1 MISLRRGALAL
12 LASVA
17 FAPVAGAADA
27 PPDARV
33 IVTLRADAPLLREHA
48 LSVRQSAG
56 AAAATVQQRAD
67 RLAARAGVALR
78 GGVAISARAQVMMAQ
93 GVSAATLA
101 QRLAAD
107 PEVASA
113 VVDQR
118 RRALRM
124 PNDPLFAL
132 GPASGRGPDA
142 GQWYLRAPD
151 SERVSAVNAE
161 AAWDLVSGQ
170 PSVVVAVLDTGV
182 LADHLD
188 LQGRV
193 LPGYDMVSDVATA
206 NDGDG
211 RDADASDAG
220 DWITAAEDSA
230 RSGRFNGC
238 GIDDS
243 SWHGTEVAGI
253 IAAAADNGLGMAGT
267 AYGVRILPVRVLGKC
282 GGFDSDIQAGMRW
295 AAGLDVPG
303 VPRNPNPARIINMS
317 LGSTGACDASTGYA
331 QVVAEVMAAGA
342 TVVAAAG
349 NSAGH
354 AVGLPAN
361 CPGVVAVAALRH
373 VGSKVGF
380 SDLGPQ
386 IALAAPGGNCVN
398 IGPGD
403 ACLYPIL
410 TSSNSGTQRPN
421 AGGSIWTDSFNI
433 SVGTSFSAPI
443 VAGVAAL
450 MLSAQPALTPTELRA
465 ALLAGTRPF
474 PTSGAGNDETG
485 QPVPMCRAPDGSDQL
500 QCYCSV
506 GLCGAGMVDALGAVM
521 AARATIPRIELEPV
535 VVQAGDNLR
544 LSAAG
549 SLIGAGR
556 AIVGTGWSLI
566 DGGGVV
572 TGFVGASNAAEAFV
586 VPSGEGS
593 FVVQLTLV
601 DDVGGQAS
609 VQRTIAV
616 AAATPPAPPAA
627 SAPAGPV
634 GGGGGASSVLWVL
647 LLALAVVSLRGSDMV
662 SKRLSRG
669 CGPARRR

>member
-1 MISLRRGALAL
+1 MTILRRGALLL
-12 LASVA
+12 LASMA
-17 FAPVAGAADA
+17 TMASMAAVAGAVDA
-27 PPDARV
+27 TPEARV
-33 IVTLRADAPLLREHA
+33 IVTLKADAPLMREQA
-48 LSVRQSAG
+48 LSVRQSAS
-56 AAAATVQQRAD
+56 AAAATVQRRAE
-67 RLAARAGVALR
+67 RLAARAGMTLVA
-78 GGVAISARAQVMMAQ
+78 GAAISARAQVVMAQ
-93 GVSAATLA
+93 GVSAQTLA
-101 QRLAAD
+101 SRLAAD

-118 RRALRM
+118 RRALRI

-132 GPASGRGPDA
+132 GPVSGRGPDA

-151 SERVSAVNAE
+151 GDRVSAVNAE
-161 AAWDLVSGQ
+161 AAWDLLTGQ

-182 LADHLD
+182 LGNHLD

-193 LPGYDMVSDVATA
+193 LPGYDMVSDAAIA

-220 DWITAAEDSA
+220 DWITPAEDSA
-230 RSGRFNGC
+230 SGGRFNGC
-238 GIDDS
+238 GSDDS

-267 AYGVRILPVRVLGKC
+267 AHGVHILPVRVLGKC

-295 AAGLDVPG
+295 AAGLEVPG
-303 VPRNPNPARIINMS
+303 VPRNLNPARIINMS
-317 LGSTGACDASTGYA
+317 LGSSGACDASTGYA
-331 QVVAEVMAAGA
+331 QVVAELLAAGT

-373 VGSKVGF
+373 AGSKVGF
-380 SDLGPQ
+380 SDLGQQ
-386 IALAAPGGNCVN
+386 IALSAPGGNCVN

-410 TSSNSGTQRPN
+410 SSSNSGTQGPN

-450 MLSAQPALTPTELRA
+450 MLSAQPALTPAELRS
-465 ALLAGTRPF
+465 ALLASTRPF
-474 PTSGAGNDETG
+474 PTQGAGNDEDG
-485 QPVPMCRAPDGSDQL
+485 QPVPMCRVPDGSDQL
-500 QCYCSV
+500 QCYCSA
-506 GLCGAGMVDALGAVM
+506 GLCGAGMVNALGAVT
-521 AARATIPRIELEPV
+521 AASATIARIELEPAA
-535 VVQAGDNLR
+535 VQPGDSLR

-549 SLIGAGR
+549 SLAGVGR
-556 AIVGTGWSLI
+556 GIVAYSWSLI

-572 TGFVGASNAAEAFV
+572 NGFLGASNAAEAFV
-586 VPSGEGS
+586 QPSGEGT
-593 FVVQLTLV
+593 FVVQLTV
-601 DDVGGQAS
+601 GDDNGAQAS
-609 VQRTIAV
+609 VQRTVTV
-616 AAATPPAPPAA
+616 AAATPAPP
-627 SAPAGPV
+627 PAGPT
-634 GGGGGASSVLWVL
+634 GGGGGASSVVWVL
-647 LLALAVVSLRGSDMV
+647 LLALAVVALRASEVV
-662 SKRLSRG
+662 SKRSLRNG
-669 CGPARRR
+669 